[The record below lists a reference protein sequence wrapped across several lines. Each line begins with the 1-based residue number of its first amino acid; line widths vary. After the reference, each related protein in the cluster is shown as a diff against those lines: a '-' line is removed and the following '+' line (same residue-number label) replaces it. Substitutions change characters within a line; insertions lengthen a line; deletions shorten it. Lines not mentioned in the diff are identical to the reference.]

1 MEFVKELKFD
11 DKVINNKYYKYD
23 AYLESEL
30 LRLDDNIN
38 KVSEVSD
45 LKKSNLGIDFSVCMG
60 IMTYR
65 V

>member
-1 MEFVKELKFD
+1 MCITDLKNLYKSITNKELKFD

-38 KVSEVSD
+38 KVNAE
-45 LKKSNLGIDFSVCMG
+45 GIARE
-60 IMTYR
+60 I
-65 V
+65 